1 MTSAAQGM
9 FANSIVPTPLDFSLD
24 LDQLCNSSE
33 QSCKQL
39 KRFLLEQVV
48 LTTDNGGATNSGKYL
63 DAGNNW
69 PLR

>member
-1 MTSAAQGM
+1 MQQYIYVEFFAEQGM
-9 FANSIVPTPLDFSLD
+9 FANSI
-24 LDQLCNSSE
+24 
-33 QSCKQL
+33 
-39 KRFLLEQVV
+39 VV